1 MKGCV
6 GQEEGDDRFIAL
18 HKLVRHT
25 LHQLYDKVNS
35 LFLWAD
41 VHEIPFL
48 DRFDSVL
55 LSCIKLRTSR
65 VRLSTILFINFSEFQ
80 YLVLEGL

>member
-6 GQEEGDDRFIAL
+6 GLEEGDDRFIAL
-18 HKLVRHT
+18 HELVRDT
-25 LHQLYDKVNS
+25 HQLYDKVNP

-55 LSCIKLRTSR
+55 LSCIKLSTTDKPRTSICPPFY
-65 VRLSTILFINFSEFQ
+65 S
-80 YLVLEGL
+80 

>member
-1 MKGCV
+1 MKRFV
-6 GQEEGDDRFIAL
+6 GREEGDGRFFAV
-18 HKLVRHT
+18 HELVRDT

-41 VHEIPFL
+41 VQEIPFL

-55 LSCIKLRTSR
+55 LSYIKL
-65 VRLSTILFINFSEFQ
+65 STTDVPCTCICPPFYS
-80 YLVLEGL
+80 